1 MRLFFIALLAFT
13 AACSD
18 PNAGESLSDSAS
30 TTPNLEQAWIAE
42 GFNAPEGVAA
52 APQGGYFISNI
63 VGEGAG
69 KDGEGWISV
78 LSEDGEIVTEKFA
91 EGLDAPKGMAV
102 HDSRLYVT
110 DIDQVRIFS
119 AETGEPAG
127 SIAIDGARFLNDA
140 TVWNGAV
147 YVSDSGGAS
156 IHKLDGET
164 ATLWLEDERLDGVNG
179 LLGDGGALY
188 ISTMTSGSLLSAD
201 AEGNLTEIANGMEN
215 ADGIGLVPG
224 GGWLVSS
231 WPGAIY
237 YVSPEGETTELL
249 DTREAGTLQNDLTM
263 FADTVIVPN
272 WNPGTVTAWKVVR

>member
-1 MRLFFIALLAFT
+1 MRLFSIAVLAFA
-13 AACSD
+13 AACSGPNATD
-18 PNAGESLSDSAS
+18 PNGEAAS
-30 TTPNLEQAWIAE
+30 TTPNLEKAWIAE
-42 GFNAPEGVAA
+42 GFTAPEGVAA
-52 APQGGYFISNI
+52 APQGGYFISN
-63 VGEGAG
+63 VAG
-69 KDGEGWISV
+69 NPADKDGEGWVSI
-78 LSEDGEIVTEKFA
+78 LSEDGALVTEKFA

-102 HDSRLYVT
+102 HNSVLYVN
-110 DIDQVRIFS
+110 DVDQVRMFS
-119 AETGEPAG
+119 AKTGEPTG
-127 SIAIDGARFLNDA
+127 TIAIDGARFLNDA

-164 ATLWLEDERLDGVNG
+164 ATVWLEDERLDGVNG
-179 LLGDGGALY
+179 LLGEGDALY

-237 YVSPEGETTELL
+237 YVSPQGETTELL
-249 DTREAGTLQNDLTM
+249 DTREAEILQNDLTV
-263 FADTVIVPN
+263 FGDTVIVPN
-272 WNPGTVTAWKVVR
+272 WNPGTVTAWKIVR